1 MSNRRTYEELEK
13 KVKELESVELKRKM
27 TEDEL
32 AQIFSMSLD
41 MICIADINT
50 ATFIKVNPAFTEI
63 LGYSEEDLL
72 EKPFFDFI
80 HPDDIDETLGIVD
93 RKLQKGSKVI
103 NFENRYRCKDGTYRW
118 LSWVSHPDMEKG
130 ATFAVARDITESK
143 QNEEALKKSKEL
155 LDVTNRMA
163 RVGGWELDADT
174 MEVTWTDETYRIH
187 ELPLDKNPPLQEAI
201 SFFHPTDIPKLE
213 HAIKRALDSGEP
225 YDMEIRFIT
234 AKGNHLWTRTICY
247 PEVVEGK
254 IVKLKG
260 TFQDITKQKIA
271 ELALKENEER
281 TRYLSE
287 ASMEAIFF
295 TKDGFCIETNKAA
308 AEMFGYKEPSELI
321 GIFGTDIIA
330 PESHEIVK
338 SHMLMNK
345 FDPYEAIGMRKNGQK
360 FPISIRAKT
369 MPYKKEGVVRVTS
382 ITDITENKKAEK
394 ALINS
399 EKKWRNILVNTPQI
413 GISLNTEAK
422 ITFANVHFLKLTGW
436 EEGEVLG
443 QDWFDIFIPEHI
455 REEVR
460 NVFLAVIKQKDT
472 TGLSTYENVILT
484 RHGSHLNVSWSNVLT
499 KDTHGNIVDV
509 TCLGVDLTERQRS
522 ENKLKNSK
530 AKYQTILKSAIDGFW
545 LTDIE
550 GRLLE
555 VNDSYCMMS
564 GYSMDELLSM
574 GISDLEA
581 IEDFC
586 DVNERIKNIIDKK
599 TERFESKHRRK
610 DGTIFDVEISIQ
622 YRTTEGG
629 QFTCFLRDISEKKM
643 SFEAIKA
650 TNEKMRL
657 AANAAHFGVWD
668 LNFNDNRLEWDDW
681 MFRLYDIKPDIFNGS
696 YEAWQACI
704 HPDDLER
711 NNKEVEQALRGEK
724 EFDTEFRIVR
734 PDGRVRH
741 IKAHATV
748 SRDSKGDPVQMTG
761 INYDITDQKNSELNL
776 KESEDRFKALH
787 NASFGGIVIHD
798 KGLIIEC
805 NRGLSEITGFAYNE
819 LIGMDGL
826 SLISKNTRN
835 TVIKNINSGYEKP
848 YEAIGVRK
856 GGGTY
861 PLRLE
866 ARNIPYKGKM
876 VRTVEFRDIT
886 EQKKAEQERE
896 KLQDQLN
903 QAQKM
908 ESVGRLAGGVAH
920 DFNNMLSI
928 ILGNAEIIIEDI
940 DPLNPLVANLEEIY
954 KAAERSANLTRQLL
968 AFARK
973 QTIAPRILNLNHVI
987 DDMLKMLK
995 RLIGED
1001 IDLTWQPSQNLWS
1014 VKIDPSQIDQILAN
1028 LCVNARDA
1036 IKGVGKVTIET
1047 DNISFDEAYCKEH
1060 AGFNPGDYVMMAV
1073 SDNGSGMDKK
1083 VLDNLFEPF
1092 FTTKD
1097 LGQGTGLGLATVYGI
1112 VKQNNGFINVY
1123 SEPGEGTTFK
1133 IYLPIHSETVAPKQ
1147 KDFKKTSLRGN
1158 ETILLVE
1165 DEKAIL
1171 RMTKMMLERL
1181 GYTVLTASA
1190 PNEAISIVEG
1200 SNINAIHLLMTDV
1213 VMPEMNGRD
1222 LSKKLLS
1229 IYPGLKCLFMSG
1241 YTANVVAHHGVLD
1254 TGVQFINKPFSTQ
1267 DLATKVREVLDE
1279 ERGSVHT

>member
-1 MSNRRTYEELEK
+1 MDNTHDGRLIHTQINWDYIHNNQGKITGILSIISDETEK
-13 KVKELESVELKRKM
+13 KIAEDSLIKSESKFRHLIQTASDGIILLSHDGKVVDVNLSVCATLNYSKKDILEL
-27 TEDEL
+27 
-32 AQIFSMSLD
+32 
-41 MICIADINT
+41 DI
-50 ATFIKVNPAFTEI
+50 
-63 LGYSEEDLL
+63 
-72 EKPFFDFI
+72 
-80 HPDDIDETLGIVD
+80 HDIDPNFTTEEFLFFWKEISFNEPMTFETSHRRSDGALIPVEVCGQKFKLTDEIFYYGI
-93 RKLQKGSKVI
+93 
-103 NFENRYRCKDGTYRW
+103 
-118 LSWVSHPDMEKG
+118 
-130 ATFAVARDITESK
+130 ARDIS
-143 QNEEALKKSKEL
+143 
-155 LDVTNRMA
+155 
-163 RVGGWELDADT
+163 
-174 MEVTWTDETYRIH
+174 
-187 ELPLDKNPPLQEAI
+187 
-201 SFFHPTDIPKLE
+201 
-213 HAIKRALDSGEP
+213 
-225 YDMEIRFIT
+225 
-234 AKGNHLWTRTICY
+234 
-247 PEVVEGK
+247 
-254 IVKLKG
+254 
-260 TFQDITKQKIA
+260 
-271 ELALKENEER
+271 ER
-281 TRYLSE
+281 
-287 ASMEAIFF
+287 
-295 TKDGFCIETNKAA
+295 
-308 AEMFGYKEPSELI
+308 
-321 GIFGTDIIA
+321 
-330 PESHEIVK
+330 
-338 SHMLMNK
+338 
-345 FDPYEAIGMRKNGQK
+345 
-360 FPISIRAKT
+360 
-369 MPYKKEGVVRVTS
+369 
-382 ITDITENKKAEK
+382 KKAEEV
-394 ALINS
+394 LFES
-399 EKKWRNILVNTPQI
+399 ERKWRNILINTPQI
-413 GISLNTEAK
+413 GITLNTEAK

-443 QDWFDIFIPEHI
+443 QDWFDKFIPEHI
-455 REEVR
+455 REEER
-460 NVFLAVIKQKDT
+460 NIFLAVMKQKDT
-472 TGLSTYENVILT
+472 TGFSTYENVILT

-522 ENKLKNSK
+522 ENKLKNSE
-530 AKYQTILKSAIDGFW
+530 AKYQTILKSAMDGFW

-696 YEAWQACI
+696 YEAWQACV

-711 NNKEVEQALRGEK
+711 NIEEVEQALRGEK
-724 EFDTEFRIVR
+724 EFDTEFRIVL

-826 SLISKNTRN
+826 SLISENTRN

-856 GGGTY
+856 GGATY

-896 KLQDQLN
+896 KLQDQLT

-928 ILGNAEIIIEDI
+928 ILGNTEMILDDLEDTNPSIDNLHEIR
-940 DPLNPLVANLEEIY
+940 

-973 QTIAPRILNLNHVI
+973 QTISPKEIDLNEAI
-987 DDMLKMLK
+987 EGMLKMLR
-995 RLIGED
+995 RLIGEN
-1001 IDLTWQPSQNLWS
+1001 IDLAWLPKISLWT
-1014 VKIDPSQIDQILAN
+1014 VKIDSSQIDQILAN

-1036 IKGVGKVTIET
+1036 IKDVGKITIET
-1047 DNISFDEAYCKEH
+1047 GNVNFDMDYCREH
-1060 AGFNPGDYVMMAV
+1060 SGFKPGDYVMIAL
-1073 SDNGSGMDKK
+1073 SDNGCGMDKAI
-1083 VLDNLFEPF
+1083 LENLFEPF
-1092 FTTKD
+1092 FTTK
-1097 LGQGTGLGLATVYGI
+1097 GIGEGTGLGLATVYGI
-1112 VKQNNGFINVY
+1112 VQQNNGFINVY
-1123 SEPGEGTTFK
+1123 SEVDKGTTFRLYFPRHVGK
-1133 IYLPIHSETVAPKQ
+1133 MPVTEKPESQKSDET
-1147 KDFKKTSLRGN
+1147 GC

-1165 DEKAIL
+1165 DEESIL
-1171 RMTKMMLERL
+1171 KMTAMMLERL
-1181 GYTVLTASA
+1181 GYNVLAASN
-1190 PNEAISIVEG
+1190 PTEAMKIGKSHPEK
-1200 SNINAIHLLMTDV
+1200 INLLMTDV
-1213 VMPEMNGRD
+1213 VMPGMNGRD
-1222 LSKKLLS
+1222 LAKKMYQLF
-1229 IYPGLKCLFMSG
+1229 PTLKCLFMSG
-1241 YTANVVAHHGVLD
+1241 YTANVIAHHGVLD
-1254 TGVQFINKPFSTQ
+1254 FGMQFIQKPFSRQ
-1267 DLATKVREVLDE
+1267 DLATKVRKALDE
-1279 ERGSVHT
+1279 AKRSE